1 MRKEGILRVAEHR
14 EKQLQRKRSRYFVR
28 GAFRRFY
35 VPALLSSFWLA
46 VAGVADS
53 IFVGNGIGSAGLA
66 AISLG
71 QPIYLFYNIL
81 SYGFSIGGSIHYAS
95 ALAEGHAEEGNRIF
109 LTIWK
114 LLLGIYLLTVAL
126 GLVFQPQLMHILGAS
141 PENGV
146 QWTYIRTQL
155 IFVPIMFCQGP
166 FYFFVNADNGP
177 KTAAI
182 AMTVSGVTD
191 AIFSYIF
198 IIQMGMGVEGSVYS
212 TVVGA
217 VLMLI
222 ITGSHIVRKKGELRF
237 SRAPMNWK
245 VVGPSARTGFATSVQ
260 YLYQFL
266 TMIAIN
272 RLLLHLGGSIAVAA
286 FDVVYNI
293 SLLVTSITE
302 GAIYATEPMFSSYRS
317 ERNLDNIRITLAL
330 AFKWSTI
337 ITAVFAALLAVFPEQ
352 LSIVFGMSTGRELV
366 YSSSGIRIYALSVLP
381 AMVNLLFCGY
391 YQSVYKEWLAY
402 LITFLRSLVLYFTAL
417 WFCSRQGMDSIWYA
431 FLADEMMTLV
441 IWLPIAA
448 LMGGL
453 LQLKDINVQNAK
465 TVIIDSSSQDINLII
480 QELQEF
486 CEERGANAKQAMY
499 IGLSVEEI
507 CCAIIERFRNKMG
520 EIYSQVT
527 VVVEDD
533 DVTLYLRDNAHEF
546 NVLAEDTEGI
556 SLAEGKQLE
565 LVGLRIVQKKA
576 KEFYYRRYTGFNTLV
591 IRM

>member
-1 MRKEGILRVAEHR
+1 MPVIRKEQILRDR
-14 EKQLQRKRSRYFVR
+14 GRYFVR

-35 VPALLSSFWLA
+35 IPALLSSFWLA

-126 GLVFQPQLMHILGAS
+126 GLAFQPQLMRVLGANPS
-141 PENGV
+141 NGV
-146 QWTYIRTQL
+146 HWTYIRTQL

-177 KTAAI
+177 KTAAV
-182 AMTVSGVTD
+182 AMTVSGITD

-198 IIQMGMGVEGSVYS
+198 IIRMRMGVEGSVYS

-237 SRAPMNWK
+237 RREPMNWK
-245 VVGPSARTGFATSVQ
+245 TVGPSARTGFATSVQ
-260 YLYQFL
+260 YLYQFV

-272 RLLLHLGGSIAVAA
+272 RLLIHLGGSIAVAA

-293 SLLVTSITE
+293 SLLVASITE
-302 GAIYATEPMFSSYRS
+302 GAIFATEPMFSSYRS
-317 ERNLDNIRITLAL
+317 ERNLDNIRITLGL
-330 AFKWSTI
+330 AFKWSAI
-337 ITAVFAALLAVFPEQ
+337 ITAVFGVLLAVFPEQ
-352 LSIVFGMSTGRELV
+352 LSVVFGMSVGRELV
-366 YSSSGIRIYALSVLP
+366 YSSSGIRIFALSVLP
-381 AMVNLLFCGY
+381 AMVNVLFCGY
-391 YQSVYKEWLAY
+391 YQSVFKEWLAY
-402 LITFLRSLVLYFTAL
+402 VITFLRSLMMYLTAL
-417 WFCSRQGMDSIWYA
+417 YFCSRQGMDSIWYA
-431 FLADEMMTLV
+431 FLMDEVLTLL
-441 IWLPIAA
+441 IWIPIAA
-448 LMGGL
+448 LRGGL
-453 LQLKDINVQNAK
+453 MQMKDINVQDAK
-465 TVIIDSSSQDINLII
+465 TVIIDSSAQDIHLII

-486 CEERGANAKQAMY
+486 CEERGANAKKAMY
-499 IGLSVEEI
+499 IGLTVEEI
-507 CCAIIERFRNKMG
+507 CCAIIERFRSKMG

-527 VVVEDD
+527 VVTEGE
-533 DVTLYLRDNAHEF
+533 DVTLYLRDNAYEF
-546 NVLAEDTEGI
+546 NPLAEDTDGI
-556 SLAEGKQLE
+556 SLSEGKQLH

-576 KEFYYRRYTGFNTLV
+576 KEFYYRRYSGFNTLV

>member
-1 MRKEGILRVAEHR
+1 MTELQ
-14 EKQLQRKRSRYFVR
+14 EKRIQRKRSRYFVR

-35 VPALLSSFWLA
+35 IPALLSSFWLA

-95 ALAEGHAEEGNRIF
+95 AMAEGHAEEGNRIF
-109 LTIWK
+109 HTIWK
-114 LLLGIYLLTVAL
+114 LLLGTYLLTVAL
-126 GLVFQPQLMHILGAS
+126 GLIFQPQLMHVLGAN

-177 KTAAI
+177 KTAAV
-182 AMTVSGVTD
+182 AMTVSGITD

-198 IIQMGMGVEGSVYS
+198 IIRMRMGVEGSVYS
-212 TVVGA
+212 TVAGA

-222 ITGSHIVRKKGELRF
+222 ITGSHIARKKGELRF
-237 SRAPMNWK
+237 RWTPMDWK

-272 RLLLHLGGSIAVAA
+272 RILLRLGGSIAVAA

-293 SLLVTSITE
+293 SLLVASITE
-302 GAIYATEPMFSSYRS
+302 GAIYATEPMLSSYRS

-330 AFKWSTI
+330 SFKWSTI
-337 ITAVFAALLAVFPEQ
+337 ITIVFGAVLAIFPEQ
-352 LSIVFGMSTGRELV
+352 LSAVFGMTTGREMI
-366 YSSSGIRIYALSVLP
+366 YSSQGIRIYALSVLP

-391 YQSVYKEWLAY
+391 YQSVFKEWLAY
-402 LITFLRSLVLYFTAL
+402 VITFLRSLLLYFTAL
-417 WFCSRQGMDSIWYA
+417 YFCSRQGMDSIWYA
-431 FLADEMMTLV
+431 FLMDEMMTLL
-441 IWLPIAA
+441 IWIPIAVF
-448 LMGGL
+448 MGGL
-453 LQLKDINVQNAK
+453 LQMKDINVQNAK
-465 TVIIDSSSQDINLII
+465 TVIIDNSSQDINRII
-480 QELQEF
+480 QELQAF

-499 IGLSVEEI
+499 IGLTVEEI
-507 CCAIIERFRNKMG
+507 CCAIIERFRSKMG

-527 VVVEDD
+527 VVVEDE
-533 DVTLYLRDNAHEF
+533 DVTLHLRDNAYEF
-546 NVLAEDTEGI
+546 NALAEDTEGI
-556 SLAEGKQLE
+556 SLEEGRQLE

-576 KEFYYRRYTGFNTLV
+576 KEFYYRRYSGFNTLV

>member
-1 MRKEGILRVAEHR
+1 MEELQEKRIL
-14 EKQLQRKRSRYFVR
+14 RKRSRYFVR

-109 LTIWK
+109 QTIWK
-114 LLLGIYLLTVAL
+114 LLLCTYLLTVAL
-126 GLVFQPQLMHILGAS
+126 GLVFQPQLMRILGAN
-141 PENGV
+141 PENSV

-177 KTAAI
+177 KTAAA
-182 AMTVSGVTD
+182 AMTVSGIAD
-191 AIFSYIF
+191 AVFSYIF
-198 IIQMGMGVEGSVYS
+198 IIRMRMGVEGSVYS

-237 SRAPMNWK
+237 LGTPMNWK
-245 VVGPSARTGFATSVQ
+245 VIGPSARTGFATSVQ

-272 RLLLHLGGSIAVAA
+272 RLLLYLGGSIAVAA

-293 SLLVTSITE
+293 SLLVLSITE

-317 ERNLDNIRITLAL
+317 ERNLDNIRVTLAL
-330 AFKWSTI
+330 AFKWSAI
-337 ITAVFAALLAVFPEQ
+337 ITAVFGAVLAIFPEQ
-352 LSIVFGMSTGRELV
+352 LSAVFGMTIGRELV
-366 YSSSGIRIYALSVLP
+366 YSSAGIRIYALSVLP

-391 YQSVYKEWLAY
+391 YQSVFKEWLAY
-402 LITFLRSLVLYFTAL
+402 VITFLRSLLLYFTAL
-417 WFCSRQGMDSIWYA
+417 YFCSRRGMDSIWYA
-431 FLADEMMTLV
+431 FLMDEVLTLLV
-441 IWLPIAA
+441 WMPIAA
-448 LMGGL
+448 FMGGI
-453 LQLKDINVQNAK
+453 LQMKDINVRNAK
-465 TVIIDSSSQDINLII
+465 SVIIDNSAQDINLVI

-499 IGLSVEEI
+499 IGLTVEEI
-507 CCAIIERFRNKMG
+507 CCAIIERFRSKMG

-527 VVVEDD
+527 VVVEGDE
-533 DVTLYLRDNAHEF
+533 VTLYLRDNAYEF
-546 NVLAEDTEGI
+546 NALAEDTEGI
-556 SLAEGKQLE
+556 SLEEGKQLE

-576 KEFYYRRYTGFNTLV
+576 KEFYYRRYSGFNTLV

>member
-1 MRKEGILRVAEHR
+1 MEELQEKRIL
-14 EKQLQRKRSRYFVR
+14 RKRSRYFVR

-109 LTIWK
+109 QTIWK
-114 LLLGIYLLTVAL
+114 LLLCTYLLTVAL
-126 GLVFQPQLMHILGAS
+126 GLVFQPQLMRILGAN
-141 PENGV
+141 PENSV

-177 KTAAI
+177 KTAAA
-182 AMTVSGVTD
+182 AMTVSGIAD
-191 AIFSYIF
+191 AVFSYIF
-198 IIQMGMGVEGSVYS
+198 IIRMRMGVEGSVYS

-237 SRAPMNWK
+237 LGAPMNWK
-245 VVGPSARTGFATSVQ
+245 VIGPSACTGFATSVQ

-272 RLLLHLGGSIAVAA
+272 RLLLYLGGSIAVAA

-317 ERNLDNIRITLAL
+317 ERNLDNIRVTLAL
-330 AFKWSTI
+330 AFKWSAI
-337 ITAVFAALLAVFPEQ
+337 ITAVFGAVLAIFPEQ
-352 LSIVFGMSTGRELV
+352 LSAVFGMTIGRELV
-366 YSSSGIRIYALSVLP
+366 YSSAGIRIYALSVLP

-391 YQSVYKEWLAY
+391 YQSVFKEWLAY
-402 LITFLRSLVLYFTAL
+402 VITFLRSLLLYFTAL
-417 WFCSRQGMDSIWYA
+417 YFCSRRGMDSIWYA
-431 FLADEMMTLV
+431 FLMDEVLTLLV
-441 IWLPIAA
+441 WMPIAA
-448 LMGGL
+448 FMGGV
-453 LQLKDINVQNAK
+453 LQMKDINVRNAK
-465 TVIIDSSSQDINLII
+465 SVIIDNSAQDINLVI

-499 IGLSVEEI
+499 IGLTVEEI
-507 CCAIIERFRNKMG
+507 CCAIIERFRSKMG

-527 VVVEDD
+527 VVVEGDE
-533 DVTLYLRDNAHEF
+533 VTLYLRDNAYEF
-546 NVLAEDTEGI
+546 NALAEDTEGI
-556 SLAEGKQLE
+556 SLEEGKQLE

-576 KEFYYRRYTGFNTLV
+576 KEFYYRRYSGFNTLV

>member
-1 MRKEGILRVAEHR
+1 MEELQEKRIL
-14 EKQLQRKRSRYFVR
+14 RKRSRYFVR

-109 LTIWK
+109 QTIWK
-114 LLLGIYLLTVAL
+114 LLLCTYLLTVAL
-126 GLVFQPQLMHILGAS
+126 GLVFQPQLMRILGAN
-141 PENGV
+141 PENSV

-177 KTAAI
+177 KTAAA
-182 AMTVSGVTD
+182 AMTVSGIAD
-191 AIFSYIF
+191 AVFSYIF
-198 IIQMGMGVEGSVYS
+198 IIRMRMGVEGSVYS

-222 ITGSHIVRKKGELRF
+222 ITGSHIVRKKGELCF
-237 SRAPMNWK
+237 FGAPMNWK
-245 VVGPSARTGFATSVQ
+245 VIGPSARTGFATSVQ

-272 RLLLHLGGSIAVAA
+272 RLLLYLGGSIAVAA

-293 SLLVTSITE
+293 SLLVLSITE

-317 ERNLDNIRITLAL
+317 ERNLDNIRVTLAL
-330 AFKWSTI
+330 AFKWSAI
-337 ITAVFAALLAVFPEQ
+337 ITAVFGAVLAIFPEQ
-352 LSIVFGMSTGRELV
+352 LSAVFGMTIGRELV
-366 YSSSGIRIYALSVLP
+366 YSSAGIRIYALSVLP

-391 YQSVYKEWLAY
+391 YQSVFKEWLAY
-402 LITFLRSLVLYFTAL
+402 VITFLRSLLLYFTAL
-417 WFCSRQGMDSIWYA
+417 YFCSRRGMDSIWYA
-431 FLADEMMTLV
+431 FLMDEVLTLLV
-441 IWLPIAA
+441 WMPIAA
-448 LMGGL
+448 FMGGI
-453 LQLKDINVQNAK
+453 LQMKDINVRNAK
-465 TVIIDSSSQDINLII
+465 SVIIDNSAQDINLVI

-499 IGLSVEEI
+499 IGLTVEEI
-507 CCAIIERFRNKMG
+507 CCAIIERFRSKMG

-527 VVVEDD
+527 VVVEGDE
-533 DVTLYLRDNAHEF
+533 VTLYLRDNAYEF
-546 NVLAEDTEGI
+546 NALAEDTEGI
-556 SLAEGKQLE
+556 SLEEGKQLE

-576 KEFYYRRYTGFNTLV
+576 KEFYYRRYSGFNTLV